1 MTSSEGCLGRE
12 RRCLLCPTAQS
23 LLRSTGQVT
32 GSRGQ
37 LAAEPQSV
45 LMREGATVRQES
57 REGRRTLGG
66 LGARLLALLTA
77 GHLVLDTA
85 LGLSGRC
92 SSSGCSLGIR

>member
-57 REGRRTLGG
+57 REGGFS
-66 LGARLLALLTA
+66 
-77 GHLVLDTA
+77 
-85 LGLSGRC
+85 GLSSIPLLGEGTV
-92 SSSGCSLGIR
+92 SVEAHLGCSLPF

>member
-23 LLRSTGQVT
+23 LLHSTGQVT

-57 REGRRTLGG
+57 REGILGVILNPPAG
-66 LGARLLALLTA
+66 GRNSFCRGPLGVQPPFLTVVQALLWRWI
-77 GHLVLDTA
+77 
-85 LGLSGRC
+85 SK
-92 SSSGCSLGIR
+92 